1 MSNVKGVAVVG
12 AGIIYN
18 SHAKA
23 LAAIP
28 NRARLVGVAEL
39 DETKRNQAV
48 ENYFVP
54 VATNDYHELLKR
66 DDVDIVAVCT
76 PPHIHEKIVVDAL
89 EAGKYVIC
97 EKPLA
102 QSLASVDRIIEACDK
117 HPNRLGTVYQLRYLP
132 YIEQIVR
139 LRDEGSLGKLLF
151 GNFQRFGYLN
161 KNQAGIEWWGSWG
174 VAGGGVVATQFIHL
188 LDMMLHIYGKP
199 TEVTAWMS
207 TLKNPIQS
215 EDSFTATVQ
224 FENGAVVSAVA
235 SLAAHHVVLFQLDVY
250 GGKVSV
256 HYPWNLRS
264 TNKEHLAKAASTAGR
279 TLKIQRTRGKVGRV
293 INLAK
298 KVSARFLNT
307 KRPDPP
313 PNAHTK
319 YYEKV
324 LDAIEGNQPLP
335 ISPQEARGSVELFTA
350 IYEASITGKSV
361 TLPLEN
367 SSRFYNGITED
378 DYNGKRKLLVARC

>member
-18 SHAKA
+18 AHAKA

-28 NRARLVGVAEL
+28 NRARLIGVAEL
-39 DETKRNQAV
+39 DETKRNEAV
-48 ENYFVP
+48 EKHFVP

-76 PPHIHEKIVVDAL
+76 PPNIHEKIVRDAL
-89 EAGKYVIC
+89 EADKYVIC

-102 QSLASVDRIIEACDK
+102 QSLASVDRIIEASDK

-132 YIEQIVR
+132 DIEQIIR

-188 LDMMLHIYGKP
+188 LDLMLHIYGTP

-215 EDSFTATVQ
+215 EDSFTATVR

-235 SLAAHHVVLFQLDVY
+235 SLAAHHSVMLQLDVY
-250 GGKVSV
+250 GENVSV

-279 TLKIQRTRGKVGRV
+279 TLKVQRAKGKVGRV
-293 INLAK
+293 INIAK
-298 KVSARFLNT
+298 KVSARFLHT

-313 PNAHTK
+313 PNSHTK

-324 LDAIEGNQPLP
+324 LDAIEANQPLP
-335 ISPQEARGSVELFTA
+335 TPPQEARASVELFTA
-350 IYEASITGKSV
+350 IYEASITGNSV
-361 TLPLEN
+361 SLPLDK
-367 SSRFYNGITED
+367 SSRFYDGITEE
-378 DYNGKRKLLVARC
+378 DYKEVRGARN